1 MDIDGISVILPA
13 HQEEAGIG
21 ACLRGLCAQRLV
33 PGVSHQIVV
42 IANGCTDATAQLA
55 RDAAPA
61 LTTAGW
67 QVLVLET
74 AIGNKIAALN
84 MGDAAA
90 TGGMRIY
97 LDADVVIGP
106 GMIEALHTALS
117 GPGARYAGARLTV
130 PPARTLLSRAYA
142 RFWQKLP
149 FVATGVTGAGLFAM
163 NAEGRARWDQFP
175 PVIADDG
182 FARLNFSPAERTR
195 VEVPYAWPI
204 TEGFRRLIRVRRRQ
218 DAGTAQLAER
228 YPDLQQNASGDR
240 PSLGRMLRLG
250 LTDPV
255 GFAVY
260 ATVTVAVRLGRPS
273 QGWDRGR

>member
-1 MDIDGISVILPA
+1 MDTDGISVILPA
-13 HQEEAGIG
+13 HQEAAGIG
-21 ACLRGLCAQRLV
+21 ACLAALRNQRLV

-55 RDAAPA
+55 RDAVPG
-61 LTTAGW
+61 LTAAGW
-67 QVLVLET
+67 QVVVLET
-74 AIGNKIAALN
+74 AIGNKITALN

-90 TGGMRIY
+90 NGGMRIY
-97 LDADVVIGP
+97 LDADVVVGP
-106 GMIEALHTALS
+106 GMILALHDVLS

-130 PPARTLLSRAYA
+130 PPARNLLSRAYA
-142 RFWQKLP
+142 RFWQRLP

-163 NAEGRARWDQFP
+163 NEQGRARWDQFP
-175 PVIADDG
+175 SIISDDG
-182 FARLNFSPAERTR
+182 FARLNFAPAERSR

-204 TEGFRRLIRVRRRQ
+204 TEGFRRLVRVRRRQ
-218 DAGTAQLAER
+218 DAGTAQLAEQF
-228 YPDLQQNASGDR
+228 PDLQRNASGDR
-240 PSLGRMLRLG
+240 PSLGRMLRIG

-260 ATVTVAVRLGRPS
+260 AAVTVAVRLRRPS